1 MIDIAANAAAACICI
16 IVIIIV
22 FYKLFN
28 AFSLKDKNN

>member
-1 MIDIAANAAAACICI
+1 MIDIAANAAAACVCI
-16 IVIIIV
+16 IIIIV

>member
-1 MIDIAANAAAACICI
+1 MIDIATNAAAACVCI
-16 IVIIIV
+16 IIIIV

>member
-1 MIDIAANAAAACICI
+1 MIDIATTAAAACVCVI
-16 IVIIIV
+16 IIIV